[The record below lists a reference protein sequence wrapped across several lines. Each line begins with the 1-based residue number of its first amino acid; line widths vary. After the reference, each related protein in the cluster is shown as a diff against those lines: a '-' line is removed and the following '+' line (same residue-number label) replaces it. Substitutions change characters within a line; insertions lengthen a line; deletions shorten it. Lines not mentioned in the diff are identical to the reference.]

1 MAANVCLLIAL
12 AGLGVWNVRTWT
24 HPPYPDHID
33 GETVRP
39 PPRDPPANLVDR
51 KAYSANAISGVTQNN
66 LFQEERRSFFVQPA
80 PRPANVAAAVPKVPP
95 PNLTLRGVVLLDGKE
110 LALLEGTYPVAQP
123 GAPVAQKPVIHKGY
137 GVGARIGEYKITRIE
152 KTGITLDNAKG
163 EKLNLKL
170 VKFPTDQ
177 LNFPASNIADKSK
190 SVVKKAARTAAKP
203 VGKNNK
209 ASSRANQ
216 KNRSRTTKK

>member
-24 HPPYPDHID
+24 HPPYPDRID

-39 PPRDPPANLVDR
+39 PPRDPPENLVDR

-95 PNLTLRGVVLLDGKE
+95 PNLTPRGVVRLDGKE

-123 GAPVAQKPVIHKGY
+123 
-137 GVGARIGEYKITRIE
+137 
-152 KTGITLDNAKG
+152 
-163 EKLNLKL
+163 
-170 VKFPTDQ
+170 
-177 LNFPASNIADKSK
+177 
-190 SVVKKAARTAAKP
+190 
-203 VGKNNK
+203 
-209 ASSRANQ
+209 
-216 KNRSRTTKK
+216 KNRHHARQRQGRKTESQTGEVPHRSTEFSRQQYRG